1 MRNLINQFIKFA
13 GVGFV
18 AFFIDYGLLI
28 FFTEVLDIYYLV
40 SATMSFTISVVFNYV
55 ASMRYVFTHRD
66 DISRTREF
74 AIFIIL
80 SIVGLMLNNVGMFI
94 GVDVLGVDYRITKV
108 IATACVTVFNFF
120 TRRLFLDGSRR
131 QD

>member
-28 FFTEVLDIYYLV
+28 FFTEVLGIYYLV

-94 GVDVLGVDYRITKV
+94 GVAVLGVDYRITKV

>member
-80 SIVGLMLNNVGMFI
+80 SIAGLMLNNVGMFI

>member
-28 FFTEVLDIYYLV
+28 FFTEVLGIYYLV